1 MDQYFGPS
9 PIYDDVAFRD
19 VFGVPKVV
27 YRAILEVVDD
37 KIRKRPDAV
46 GKPSMP
52 PDIQVLTMLRM
63 GRAALATKQ
72 LDDQVG
78 FAKSTILQ
86 K

>member
-9 PIYDDVAFRD
+9 PIYDDVAFPD

-63 GRAALATKQ
+63 GRAALAAKQ